1 MAYTYPFVIGAGK
14 DITAADV
21 HAFLKSPT
29 QVARRVADLAAQRF
43 VADFLLKGRY
53 SAEGGAVTWSVDD
66 SLYSDDDPETIAPG
80 AEYPLTTAGEGA
92 PETARTEKDGQDT
105 EITDEAIKR
114 MLLDP
119 VNRALLKMV
128 NRTVRRVDAKALGII
143 GSEVTAT
150 HAAGAAWTDGEAIV
164 VDVLTADA
172 KMDALDL
179 GLAADAVLLK
189 PLQFAK
195 VAGFFM
201 KADMLAGG
209 ITGAVASGVI
219 PNVMGKT
226 WVTSNNV
233 PFNDPLLVDSEQ
245 LGGIATENLGSP
257 GYTAVPGTVGLE
269 TKVMR
274 IDDRDAYRPRVRRVG
289 VAAVIEP
296 RAGIRITGTGL

>member
-1 MAYTYPFVIGAGK
+1 MERDSSVREGEDVFEGLVAG
-14 DITAADV
+14 
-21 HAFLKSPT
+21 
-29 QVARRVADLAAQRF
+29 
-43 VADFLLKGRY
+43 
-53 SAEGGAVTWSVDD
+53 
-66 SLYSDDDPETIAPG
+66 
-80 AEYPLTTAGEGA
+80 
-92 PETARTEKDGQDT
+92 GQDF
-105 EITDEAIKR
+105 EAG
-114 MLLDP
+114 LDG
-119 VNRALLKMV
+119 V
-128 NRTVRRVDAKALGII
+128 VDCFAAGFEDALGQKA
-143 GSEVTAT
+143 VA
-150 HAAGAAWTDGEAIV
+150 EA
-164 VDVLTADA
+164 DPA
-172 KMDALDL
+172 
-179 GLAADAVLLK
+179 LAADAVLLK

-219 PNVMGKT
+219 PNVLGKT

>member
-1 MAYTYPFVIGAGK
+1 MAYTYPYVNGAGQ
-14 DITAADV
+14 DVTAADV

-29 QVARRVADLAAQRF
+29 LVARRVAELARQRF

-53 SAEGGAVTWSVDD
+53 SAEGGAISWSVDD
-66 SLYSDDDPETIAPG
+66 SLFSDDDPQVVAPG
-80 AEYPLTTAGEGA
+80 AEYPVTTAGEGK
-92 PETARTEKDGQDT
+92 PETVRTEKEGQDT
-105 EITDEAIKR
+105 EITDEAIR
-114 MLLDP
+114 RLLLDP
-119 VNRALLKMV
+119 VNRALAKMV
-128 NRTVRRVDAKALGII
+128 NRTIRRVDSKALGIV

-150 HAAGAAWTDGEAIV
+150 HAATAAWTNGEIIV
-164 VDVLTADA
+164 TDVLTADA
-172 KMDALDL
+172 KLDALDL
-179 GLAADAVLLK
+179 GLAGDAVLLK

-195 VAGFFM
+195 VAGFFI

-219 PNVMGKT
+219 PNVLGKT

-245 LGGIATENLGSP
+245 LGGIATEALGSP
-257 GYTAVPGTVGLE
+257 GYTSVPDALGLE
-269 TKVMR
+269 SKVMR
-274 IDDRDAYRPRVRRVG
+274 IDERDAYRPRVRRVG

>member
-1 MAYTYPFVIGAGK
+1 MAYTYPYVNGAGQ
-14 DITAADV
+14 DVTAADV

-29 QVARRVADLAAQRF
+29 MVARRVAELARQRF
-43 VADFLLKGRY
+43 VSDFLLKGRY
-53 SAEGGAVTWSVDD
+53 PAEGGAISWVVDD
-66 SLYSDDDPETIAPG
+66 SLFSDDDPQVVAPG
-80 AEYPLTTAGEGA
+80 AEYPVTTAGEGR
-92 PETARTEKDGQDT
+92 PDTARTEKEGQDT

-114 MLLDP
+114 LLLDP
-119 VNRALLKMV
+119 VNRALAKMV
-128 NRTVRRVDAKALGII
+128 NRTIRRVDSKALAII
-143 GSEVTAT
+143 ASEVTQT
-150 HAAGAAWTDGEAIV
+150 HAGTAWVSGEGIV
-164 VDVLTADA
+164 TDVLTADA
-172 KMDALDL
+172 KLDALDL
-179 GLAADAVLLK
+179 GLSGDAVLLK

-219 PNVMGKT
+219 PNVLGKT

-296 RAGIRITGTGL
+296 RAGIRITGTSL